1 MRFNMKKYSGF
12 SLIEVLITLL
22 LTAVGILGMVAMQ
35 SRAIHQTQ
43 DAVQRNTAIM
53 LVNELVDIMRAN
65 SSEIFSLRP
74 PHVPL
79 YMNPKDTSIFYKAK
93 GTTFSTGTCN
103 DPSAAKTAQQQ
114 LDCWVA
120 KLNSSLPIDAD
131 TLKDHTYI
139 CFSSSKG
146 SCNGGSTIE
155 IQLAWQVK
163 KDTCLVEAGGDA
175 APDNETCFYRTRV
188 EL

>member
-1 MRFNMKKYSGF
+1 MKKYSGF

-53 LVNELVDIMRAN
+53 LVNELVDIMRTN
-65 SSEIFSLRP
+65 PSEIFTVTP
-74 PHVPL
+74 PDAPM
-79 YMNPKDTSIFYKAK
+79 YMNPKDSSIFYKKK
-93 GTTFSTGTCN
+93 GTAFSTGSCN
-103 DPSAAKTAQQQ
+103 NPSAAKTAQQQ

-120 KLNSSLPIDAD
+120 KVNSSLPVDA
-131 TLKDHTYI
+131 TSLKDHTYI

-146 SCNGGSTIE
+146 ECDGGSTIE
-155 IQLAWQVK
+155 IQLAWKVK
-163 KDTCLVEAGGDA
+163 ENTCLVDANAEIA
-175 APDNETCFYRTRV
+175 APNKETCFYSTRV

>member
-1 MRFNMKKYSGF
+1 MKKNSGF

-43 DAVQRNTAIM
+43 DAVQRNTAVM
-53 LVNELVDIMRAN
+53 LVNELADIMRTN
-65 SSEIFSLRP
+65 SSEIFDLRP

-79 YMNPKDTSIFYKAK
+79 YMNPKDSSIFYKAK
-93 GTTFSTGTCN
+93 GTAFSTGTCAT
-103 DPSAAKTAQQQ
+103 PSNAKTAQEQ
-114 LDCWVA
+114 LNCWIA
-120 KLNSSLPIDAD
+120 KVNNSLPVDA
-131 TLKDHTYI
+131 TSLKDHTYI
-139 CFSSSKG
+139 CFSSTKG
-146 SCNGGSTIE
+146 ECDGGSTVE
-155 IQLAWQVK
+155 IQLAWKVK
-163 KDTCLVEAGGDA
+163 ADTCPHTA